1 MSPRCAPCTSL
12 SCRVGRW
19 GLRRGL
25 QRQMVLLAV
34 MGTETL
40 GWVRGRGRVSTFQR
54 EIGFQKGLEVYLQ
67 GSDCSRAHTQGIH
80 VECLLLPGPDASQG
94 QCESCE
100 FFPPHQ

>member
-12 SCRVGRW
+12 SCGVGHW

-25 QRQMVLLAV
+25 LGQMILLAV
-34 MGTETL
+34 MGTETP
-40 GWVRGRGRVSTFQR
+40 GRVRGRGGVSAFQG
-54 EIGFQKGLEVYLQ
+54 EIGFQESLEVYLQ
-67 GSDCSRAHTQGIH
+67 GSDCSRAPTQGTH